1 MTGEK
6 HVFSSVAWL
15 GVLCVLSGYS
25 LGGNTLFSSLRFPFA
40 AGLAVGYVLLSED
53 LASGDCSG
61 FFLFF
66 PLILRLFC
74 GTRGEGKKEVWALL
88 QLKGHRSVKGLVQR
102 C

>member
-6 HVFSSVAWL
+6 HLRLLLCCLAWGTLFCLVIAWVAI
-15 GVLCVLSGYS
+15 
-25 LGGNTLFSSLRFPFA
+25 LFSSLPFCSRPGSGICVA
-40 AGLAVGYVLLSED
+40 VRGLGLWGLLS
-53 LASGDCSG
+53 
-61 FFLFF
+61 FFFFFF

-88 QLKGHRSVKGLVQR
+88 QLKGHGSVKGLVQR

>member
-25 LGGNTLFSSLRFPFA
+25 LGGNTLFSSPRFPFA

-66 PLILRLFC
+66 P
-74 GTRGEGKKEVWALL
+74 VDP
-88 QLKGHRSVKGLVQR
+88 
-102 C
+102 